1 MGTTTERL
9 LFIGFM
15 AAFVIKAPLWPFH
28 TWLPDAAA
36 SATPSTSVLMVS
48 VVDKIGTFGM
58 LRWCLEVFPGASEW
72 ASPVVIGLA
81 VVSIL
86 YGALLAIGQDD
97 LRRLIAFTSVSH
109 FGFIILG
116 IFVFTS
122 TSTAG
127 ATLYMF
133 NHGMSTAA
141 LFLVTGIM
149 IARRGSASIGDFG
162 GVQKI
167 APIMSGVLLVA
178 GLSSLSL
185 PGLAPFISEFM
196 VLAGTFTRSPV
207 AAVLATLGIVLA
219 ALYILIM
226 YQRTMTGPLRDGN
239 EGVHDLNPREVA
251 ALAPAIVLIVGLG
264 FYPQP
269 VLNVINPAVD
279 EVVSQVGDG
288 DPAPI
293 SEAVTCRPRPGGWP
307 LMFLADLPPI
317 DGPTVEYAL
326 IAPILIITGVAVIG
340 TVIEAAVPRRRR
352 FEIQALVAVVGVV
365 AALVDTVVVYQSL
378 DKIDERSDR
387 PRPDLHRGSTL
398 GRWSGRLHVGP
409 AARVRADELPAV
421 RRASPR
427 GWAQRVHRTRRRR
440 ARVGGGGRG
449 PGGQHRAHR
458 GVPARDVRAARDDG
472 VRHVQRPADDVRRA
486 RGAVA
491 AAVPDVRPGAPTPP
505 AQPGGGAQVLPA
517 RRVLVGLLR
526 VRHRPDLRLRRQR
539 PSSPRSTPP
548 SRLAPAA
555 RTCCSRRSP

>member
-1 MGTTTERL
+1 
-9 LFIGFM
+9 
-15 AAFVIKAPLWPFH
+15 
-28 TWLPDAAA
+28 
-36 SATPSTSVLMVS
+36 MVS

-122 TSTAG
+122 TATAG

-196 VLAGTFTRSPV
+196 VLAGTFTRSPA

-239 EGVHDLNPREVA
+239 EGVYDLNPREVA
-251 ALAPAIVLIVGLG
+251 ALAPAIVLIFGLG

-288 DPAPI
+288 DPAPK
-293 SEAVTCRPRPGGWP
+293 AP
-307 LMFLADLPPI
+307 ADL
-317 DGPTVEYAL
+317 
-326 IAPILIITGVAVIG
+326 
-340 TVIEAAVPRRRR
+340 
-352 FEIQALVAVVGVV
+352 
-365 AALVDTVVVYQSL
+365 
-378 DKIDERSDR
+378 
-387 PRPDLHRGSTL
+387 
-398 GRWSGRLHVGP
+398 
-409 AARVRADELPAV
+409 
-421 RRASPR
+421 
-427 GWAQRVHRTRRRR
+427 AQE
-440 ARVGGGGRG
+440 GG
-449 PGGQHRAHR
+449 H
-458 GVPARDVRAARDDG
+458 
-472 VRHVQRPADDVRRA
+472 
-486 RGAVA
+486 
-491 AAVPDVRPGAPTPP
+491 
-505 AQPGGGAQVLPA
+505 
-517 RRVLVGLLR
+517 
-526 VRHRPDLRLRRQR
+526 
-539 PSSPRSTPP
+539 
-548 SRLAPAA
+548 
-555 RTCCSRRSP
+555 